1 MSQINTDQI
10 ASNAGSTTAL
20 TIADNGGVTAANS
33 VSASTVSA
41 TTSVTTINTN
51 TDTVKSNA
59 GSTTALTISDS
70 GYVTKN
76 ALPSGLWQAYQN
88 TNVVFAHNAT
98 ITGFN
103 STGSN
108 AYESG
113 ISFNNS
119 NGRWTVPVA
128 GKYMVCWQFYKGN
141 TNAGVRV
148 AFNANNA
155 ACAYCH
161 DGTNA
166 AGTQGLTGSQVVS
179 LAANN
184 YFHFTNI
191 TGSNITLAMY
201 GAHCTVSAVLIG

>member
-1 MSQINTDQI
+1 MSQINTDKI

-20 TIADNGGVTAANS
+20 TIADNGGVTAAGTLTS
-33 VSASTVSA
+33 PTITSTNV
-41 TTSVTTINTN
+41 N

-88 TNVVFAHNAT
+88 TNVVFANNAT

-113 ISFNNS
+113 ITFNNS

-128 GKYMVCWQFYKGN
+128 GKYMVCWQFYKNN

-148 AFNANNA
+148 SFNANNA

-166 AGTQGLTGSQVVS
+166 VGTQGLTGSQVVS

-201 GAHCTVSAVLIG
+201 GSHCTVSAVLIG